1 MILKRMIPVVLTIFW
16 LAVVAWQY
24 LEHRR
29 VVADGRTALRNRG
42 HDIANTLAVV
52 IRSQR
57 FFGGVVFQPRLEAA
71 LLELVQSEDFKS
83 VMLFNA
89 YGEIVCS
96 AGDISIS
103 DLDSLIEA
111 GERWD
116 KNSVWMVN
124 LVDLEVESPLEEM
137 DTPTLILQENDRGIL
152 HRMRPPPPEP
162 GPYEENES
170 LSPSRELTD
179 GSIASATP
187 PGENRGRRERNWP
200 GPRIRRPRGMDEEEY
215 QSLVEK
221 AGLHGF
227 AIEMFTKQY
236 DLANQ
241 KDIWLRIPIVASTLV
256 ALLGFGLAWRSL
268 VHSSDLQV
276 RLVRAN
282 EMNAHLRRMNLAAAG
297 LAHETRNPLNLVR
310 GLAQVIARDTGSRP
324 DTRNQALQITEEV
337 DQVTAQLNEF
347 INYSKPCEPKP
358 TPVDLAAVVGDVE
371 QALLSDL
378 DDKKIGLKVEIPEMA
393 IEADESLLRQV
404 LFNLLLNAVQAVDD
418 GGLIWVKFGQE
429 KGQEPFLE
437 IRDNGPGVPEENQS
451 KIFQPYF
458 TTRQHGTGLGLAV
471 VSQIVLAH
479 GWEIRYVPSDDRG
492 AVFHISGFKVLPKG
506 NQNDG

>member
-1 MILKRMIPVVLTIFW
+1 MILKRVIPIVLTIFW

-24 LEHRR
+24 LEHQR

-42 HDIANTLAVV
+42 RDIANTLAVV

-71 LLELVQSEDFKS
+71 LLELVRSEDFKS
-83 VMLFNA
+83 VILFNA

-96 AGDISIS
+96 AGDIDIS

-111 GERWD
+111 GEKWD
-116 KNSVWMVN
+116 KNSVWMVS
-124 LVDLEVESPLEEM
+124 LVDLEVESPLEDW

-152 HRMRPPPPEP
+152 HRMRPPPPEM
-162 GPYEENES
+162 EAFEDNEPRPLPPEPADS
-170 LSPSRELTD
+170 NIE
-179 GSIASATP
+179 SATRA
-187 PGENRGRRERNWP
+187 GDHVRRERNRP

-215 QSLVEK
+215 QSLVQK

-227 AIEMFTKQY
+227 AIEMSTKQY
-236 DLANQ
+236 DLAIK
-241 KDIWLRIPIVASTLV
+241 KDVWLRIPIVASTLV

-268 VHSSDLQV
+268 VRSSDLQV

-282 EMNAHLRRMNLAAAG
+282 EMNVHLRRMNLAAAG

-310 GLAQVIARDTGSRP
+310 GLAQVIARDTGTRP
-324 DTRNQALQITEEV
+324 ETQTQALQITEEV
-337 DQVTAQLNEF
+337 DQITAQLNEF

-358 TPVDLAAVVGDVE
+358 TPVNLAAVTREVE

-378 DDKKIGLKVEIPEMA
+378 GDKKIDLKVEIPDTT
-393 IEADESLLRQV
+393 IEADESFFRQV
-404 LFNLLLNAVQAVDD
+404 LFNLLLNAIQSVDE
-418 GGLIWVKFGQE
+418 GGLIRIRFGQE
-429 KGQEPFLE
+429 KGQKPFLE
-437 IRDNGPGVPEENQS
+437 IRDNGPGVPVENQS

-458 TTRQHGTGLGLAV
+458 TTREHGTGLGLAV

-479 GWEIRYVPSDDRG
+479 GWEIRYVPTEEPG
-492 AVFHISGFKVLPKG
+492 AVFRIFGFNVLSKG
-506 NQNDG
+506 NPE